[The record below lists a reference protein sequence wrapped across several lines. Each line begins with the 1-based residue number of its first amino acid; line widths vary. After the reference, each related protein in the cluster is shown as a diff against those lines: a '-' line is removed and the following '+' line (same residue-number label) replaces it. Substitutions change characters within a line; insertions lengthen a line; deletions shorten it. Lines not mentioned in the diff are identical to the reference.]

1 VAGDLFRPRRR
12 YSVGG
17 NAFNRAAFVSGAVV
31 LLGCLL
37 TSNAHATPSLGFQV
51 DGDTYGSFF
60 AIANLSDAGE
70 EVTGFRLDLAP
81 AGICFDQIA
90 QPCDSSSGVD
100 FAAADETGTSTGL
113 VSGVVDVN
121 ETLLTLVFNDF
132 DPGEDFRWVIDVDGP
147 TSPTVYGNEM
157 IGSLA
162 EVDFSNGQTLLGELV
177 AVPGNPDASQFTVTG
192 VIPEPGTGVLL
203 SLGLSVL
210 ALRRK

>member
-1 VAGDLFRPRRR
+1 M
-12 YSVGG
+12 
-17 NAFNRAAFVSGAVV
+17 
-31 LLGCLL
+31 
-37 TSNAHATPSLGFQV
+37 
-51 DGDTYGSFF
+51 
-60 AIANLSDAGE
+60 
-70 EVTGFRLDLAP
+70 
-81 AGICFDQIA
+81 
-90 QPCDSSSGVD
+90 
-100 FAAADETGTSTGL
+100 
-113 VSGVVDVN
+113 SGVVDVN

-132 DPGEDFRWVIDVDGP
+132 DPGENFLWVIDVDGP

>member
-1 VAGDLFRPRRR
+1 MNRAGRHMGKCDNRYEATYRGFDSYQGYLDGAQSYWNHAGDYRNSSTL
-12 YSVGG
+12 
-17 NAFNRAAFVSGAVV
+17 SG
-31 LLGCLL
+31 
-37 TSNAHATPSLGFQV
+37 S
-51 DGDTYGSFF
+51 
-60 AIANLSDAGE
+60 AGE
-70 EVTGFRLDLAP
+70 TPACATAAEVN
-81 AGICFDQIA
+81 
-90 QPCDSSSGVD
+90 GVYSATLETAEVARIV
-100 FAAADETGTSTGL
+100 AAHPPSTPLFMYMAFHSVHGPNEDPYP
-113 VSGVVDVN
+113 VVDVN

-132 DPGEDFRWVIDVDGP
+132 DPGENFLWVIDVDGP